1 MKPHEHYAEAGRLL
15 EQADHWLDAD
25 TGWRASLSTA
35 ERLAHRDSD
44 LAAAQVHALLAIAA
58 RLSAG
63 SPR

>member
-25 TGWRASLSTA
+25 TGWKASMSA
-35 ERLAHRDSD
+35 QERLARRNSD
-44 LAAAQVHALLAIAA
+44 LAAAQAHALLAIAA